1 MTACAG
7 IGWRENQC
15 GKGYAQPMSLVDRS
29 DKTFETVIVLMSDA
43 HKYSSNKRN
52 KIGGGGGIK
61 LVKVV

>member
-1 MTACAG
+1 
-7 IGWRENQC
+7 
-15 GKGYAQPMSLVDRS
+15 MSLVDRS